1 MRLLQLSPLRMI
13 LNKNGISTLVTSS
26 AHYLS
31 DFTQSCR
38 QCNTDVFLAGLK
50 DFCKDNESEV
60 FNVVLGNES
69 GDLDSVVSSV
79 ALAFHRTAATGV
91 RHVPL
96 MAFDRKDLA

>member
-1 MRLLQLSPLRMI
+1 M
-13 LNKNGISTLVTSS
+13 
-26 AHYLS
+26 
-31 DFTQSCR
+31 
-38 QCNTDVFLAGLK
+38 DVFLAGLK

-69 GDLDSVVSSV
+69 GDLDSVVDSV
-79 ALAFHRTAATGV
+79 ALAFHRTAANGL